1 MPGCSVLRMDK
12 LQPLRAGCFKV
23 NQDMMFIEDPH
34 VFLRYSYNIR
44 NFDNI
49 FFSGCCTV
57 LSYDISPRELDV
69 IVHSIYMFFLCSDF
83 DPGVIHI
90 PHPVSAILLFLMA
103 DSVAA
108 MRSTTR
114 NHSKAKSMQSSV
126 LWLKESSKIWFELSV
141 AIMLRTQ
148 EGRMVTFSVSASLLF
163 TTANNCWPDDS
174 L

>member
-1 MPGCSVLRMDK
+1 
-12 LQPLRAGCFKV
+12 
-23 NQDMMFIEDPH
+23 MMFIEDPH

-44 NFDNI
+44 NYNVFRFLHLFLSVCSGSFRGFDNI
-49 FFSGCCTV
+49 FFSGCCIV

-114 NHSKAKSMQSSV
+114 NHSEAKSMQSSV

-141 AIMLRTQ
+141 AIMLWTQ